1 MEGTTEDRYMKV
13 LIDSRVEEDDVAV
26 ANGVKAILDKHFDEN
41 NNVEVY
47 KKCFNAIDLTSLNT
61 TDTEQ
66 SIAAMVEKVN
76 KMEEEYPELPN
87 VAAICTYPNFAMTVS
102 GALEVSGVDV
112 AVVAGSFP
120 SSQTFVEVKTA
131 ETALA
136 VADGANEVDIVLNL
150 GLFYS
155 GNYEELADEI
165 SEIKHAARG
174 ARLKVILET
183 GALKTAADIKKAS
196 ILAMY
201 SGADFIKTS
210 TGKVYPG
217 ASLEAAYVMCQ
228 CIKEYH
234 EKTGIMIGFKVS
246 GGVSSTDDAV
256 KYYTLVKEILGEQ
269 WLDNNHFRIGT
280 SRAANYILSSIIG
293 KEIKFF
299 CVAAVFPLLVVLGA
313 SGNTTDIR
321 STKICNFLGD
331 ISYPIYITHYP
342 IVYVY
347 TAWVSRNDA
356 TMAEGAPYMLLVF
369 VAAVA
374 LAYACLRLYDLP
386 LRNWLTNRFLKKKI
400 H

>member
-1 MEGTTEDRYMKV
+1 MEGATEDRYKKV
-13 LIDSRVEEDDVAV
+13 LTDSRVTENDATV
-26 ANGVKAILDKHFDEN
+26 ANDVKAILDKHFEEN
-41 NNVEVY
+41 NNIEVY

-66 SIAAMVEKVN
+66 SIATMVEKVN
-76 KMEEEYPELPN
+76 KFEEEYPELPN

-102 GALEVSGVDV
+102 GTLEVSGVDV

-136 VADGANEVDIVLNL
+136 VADGANEIDIVLNL
-150 GLFYS
+150 GLFYTE
-155 GNYEELADEI
+155 NYEELADEI

-217 ASLEAAYVMCQ
+217 ATLEAAYVMCQ

-234 EKTGIMIGFKVS
+234 EKTGTMIGFKVS
-246 GGVSSTDDAV
+246 GGVSSTEDAV

-269 WLDNNHFRIGT
+269 WLNNNYFRIGT

-293 KEIKFF
+293 KETKFF
-299 CVAAVFPLLVVLGA
+299 
-313 SGNTTDIR
+313 
-321 STKICNFLGD
+321 
-331 ISYPIYITHYP
+331 
-342 IVYVY
+342 
-347 TAWVSRNDA
+347 
-356 TMAEGAPYMLLVF
+356 
-369 VAAVA
+369 
-374 LAYACLRLYDLP
+374 
-386 LRNWLTNRFLKKKI
+386 
-400 H
+400 

>member
-66 SIAAMVEKVN
+66 AIAAMVEKVN

-228 CIKEYH
+228 CIKEYY
-234 EKTGIMIGFKVS
+234 EKTGTMIGFKVS

-299 CVAAVFPLLVVLGA
+299 
-313 SGNTTDIR
+313 
-321 STKICNFLGD
+321 
-331 ISYPIYITHYP
+331 
-342 IVYVY
+342 
-347 TAWVSRNDA
+347 
-356 TMAEGAPYMLLVF
+356 
-369 VAAVA
+369 
-374 LAYACLRLYDLP
+374 
-386 LRNWLTNRFLKKKI
+386 
-400 H
+400 

>member
-1 MEGTTEDRYMKV
+1 MEGATEDRYKKV
-13 LIDSRVEEDDVAV
+13 LTDSRVTENDATV
-26 ANGVKAILDKHFDEN
+26 ANDVKAILDKHFEEN
-41 NNVEVY
+41 NNIEVY

-66 SIAAMVEKVN
+66 SIATMVEKVN
-76 KMEEEYPELPN
+76 KFEEEYPALPS

-136 VADGANEVDIVLNL
+136 VADGANEIDIVLNL
-150 GLFYS
+150 GLFYTE
-155 GNYEELADEI
+155 NYEELADEI

-217 ASLEAAYVMCQ
+217 ATLEAAYVMCQ

-234 EKTGIMIGFKVS
+234 EKTGSMIGFKVS
-246 GGVSSTDDAV
+246 GGVSSTEDAV

-269 WLDNNHFRIGT
+269 WLNNNYFRIGT

-293 KEIKFF
+293 KETKFF
-299 CVAAVFPLLVVLGA
+299 
-313 SGNTTDIR
+313 
-321 STKICNFLGD
+321 
-331 ISYPIYITHYP
+331 
-342 IVYVY
+342 
-347 TAWVSRNDA
+347 
-356 TMAEGAPYMLLVF
+356 
-369 VAAVA
+369 
-374 LAYACLRLYDLP
+374 
-386 LRNWLTNRFLKKKI
+386 
-400 H
+400 

>member
-1 MEGTTEDRYMKV
+1 MEGATEDRYKKV
-13 LIDSRVEEDDVAV
+13 LTDSRVTENDATV
-26 ANGVKAILDKHFDEN
+26 ANDVKAILDKHFEEN
-41 NNVEVY
+41 NNIEVY

-66 SIAAMVEKVN
+66 SISTMVEKVN
-76 KMEEEYPELPN
+76 KFEEEYPELPN

-136 VADGANEVDIVLNL
+136 VADGANEIDIVLNL
-150 GLFYS
+150 GLFYTE
-155 GNYEELADEI
+155 NYEELADEI

-217 ASLEAAYVMCQ
+217 ATLEAAYVMCQ

-234 EKTGIMIGFKVS
+234 EKTGTMIGFKVS
-246 GGVSSTDDAV
+246 GGVSSTEDAV

-269 WLDNNHFRIGT
+269 WLNNNYFRIGT

-293 KEIKFF
+293 KETKFF
-299 CVAAVFPLLVVLGA
+299 
-313 SGNTTDIR
+313 
-321 STKICNFLGD
+321 
-331 ISYPIYITHYP
+331 
-342 IVYVY
+342 
-347 TAWVSRNDA
+347 
-356 TMAEGAPYMLLVF
+356 
-369 VAAVA
+369 
-374 LAYACLRLYDLP
+374 
-386 LRNWLTNRFLKKKI
+386 
-400 H
+400 

>member
-1 MEGTTEDRYMKV
+1 MEGATEDRYKKV
-13 LIDSRVEEDDVAV
+13 LTDSRVTENDATV
-26 ANGVKAILDKHFDEN
+26 ANDVKAILDKHFEEN
-41 NNVEVY
+41 NNIEVY

-66 SIAAMVEKVN
+66 SIATMVEKVN
-76 KMEEEYPELPN
+76 KFEEEYPELPN

-136 VADGANEVDIVLNL
+136 VADGANEIDIVLNL
-150 GLFYS
+150 GLFYTE
-155 GNYEELADEI
+155 NYEELADEI

-217 ASLEAAYVMCQ
+217 ATLEAAYVMCQ

-234 EKTGIMIGFKVS
+234 EKTGTMIGFKVS
-246 GGVSSTDDAV
+246 GGVSSTEDAV

-269 WLDNNHFRIGT
+269 WLNNNYFRIGT

-293 KEIKFF
+293 KETKFF
-299 CVAAVFPLLVVLGA
+299 
-313 SGNTTDIR
+313 
-321 STKICNFLGD
+321 
-331 ISYPIYITHYP
+331 
-342 IVYVY
+342 
-347 TAWVSRNDA
+347 
-356 TMAEGAPYMLLVF
+356 
-369 VAAVA
+369 
-374 LAYACLRLYDLP
+374 
-386 LRNWLTNRFLKKKI
+386 
-400 H
+400 

>member
-26 ANGVKAILDKHFDEN
+26 VNGVKAILDKHFDEN

-293 KEIKFF
+293 KEVKFF
-299 CVAAVFPLLVVLGA
+299 
-313 SGNTTDIR
+313 
-321 STKICNFLGD
+321 
-331 ISYPIYITHYP
+331 
-342 IVYVY
+342 
-347 TAWVSRNDA
+347 
-356 TMAEGAPYMLLVF
+356 
-369 VAAVA
+369 
-374 LAYACLRLYDLP
+374 
-386 LRNWLTNRFLKKKI
+386 
-400 H
+400 

>member
-1 MEGTTEDRYMKV
+1 MEGTTEDRYKKV
-13 LIDSRVEEDDVAV
+13 LIDSQVTEDDAVV
-26 ANGVKAILDKHFDEN
+26 ANEVKSIIEKHFDEN

-47 KKCFNAIDLTSLNT
+47 KKCFNSIDLTSLNS

-76 KMEEEYPELPN
+76 KFEEEYPQLPN
-87 VAAICTYPNFAMTVS
+87 VAAICTYPNFAMTVN
-102 GALEVSGVDV
+102 GTLEVSGVDV

-165 SEIKHAARG
+165 SEVKHAARG

-217 ASLEAAYVMCQ
+217 ASLEAAYVMCK
-228 CIKEYH
+228 CIKEYYGQ
-234 EKTGIMIGFKVS
+234 TGTMIGFKVS

-256 KYYTLVKEILGEQ
+256 KYYTIVKEVLGDE
-269 WLDNNHFRIGT
+269 WLCNDYFRIGT

-293 KEIKFF
+293 KEVKFF
-299 CVAAVFPLLVVLGA
+299 
-313 SGNTTDIR
+313 
-321 STKICNFLGD
+321 
-331 ISYPIYITHYP
+331 
-342 IVYVY
+342 
-347 TAWVSRNDA
+347 
-356 TMAEGAPYMLLVF
+356 
-369 VAAVA
+369 
-374 LAYACLRLYDLP
+374 
-386 LRNWLTNRFLKKKI
+386 
-400 H
+400 

>member
-1 MEGTTEDRYMKV
+1 MEGATEDHYKKV
-13 LIDSRVEEDDVAV
+13 LTDSRVTENDATV
-26 ANGVKAILDKHFDEN
+26 ANDVKAILDKHFEEN
-41 NNVEVY
+41 NNIEVY

-66 SIAAMVEKVN
+66 SIATMVEKVN
-76 KMEEEYPELPN
+76 KFEEEYPELPN

-136 VADGANEVDIVLNL
+136 VADGANEIDIVLNL
-150 GLFYS
+150 GLFYTE
-155 GNYEELADEI
+155 NYEELADEI

-217 ASLEAAYVMCQ
+217 ATLEAAYVMCQ

-234 EKTGIMIGFKVS
+234 EKTGTMIGFKVS
-246 GGVSSTDDAV
+246 GGVSSTEDAV

-269 WLDNNHFRIGT
+269 WLNNNYFRIGT

-293 KEIKFF
+293 KETKFF
-299 CVAAVFPLLVVLGA
+299 
-313 SGNTTDIR
+313 
-321 STKICNFLGD
+321 
-331 ISYPIYITHYP
+331 
-342 IVYVY
+342 
-347 TAWVSRNDA
+347 
-356 TMAEGAPYMLLVF
+356 
-369 VAAVA
+369 
-374 LAYACLRLYDLP
+374 
-386 LRNWLTNRFLKKKI
+386 
-400 H
+400 

>member
-1 MEGTTEDRYMKV
+1 MEGATEDRYKKV
-13 LIDSRVEEDDVAV
+13 LTDSRVTENDATV
-26 ANGVKAILDKHFDEN
+26 ANDVKAILDKHFEEN
-41 NNVEVY
+41 NNIEVY

-66 SIAAMVEKVN
+66 SIATMVEKVN
-76 KMEEEYPELPN
+76 KFEEEYPELPN

-136 VADGANEVDIVLNL
+136 VADGANEIDIVLNL
-150 GLFYS
+150 GLFYTE
-155 GNYEELADEI
+155 NYEELADEI

-217 ASLEAAYVMCQ
+217 ATLEAAYVMCQ

-234 EKTGIMIGFKVS
+234 EKTGTMIGFKVS
-246 GGVSSTDDAV
+246 GGVSSTEDAV
-256 KYYTLVKEILGEQ
+256 KYYTLVKELLGEQ
-269 WLDNNHFRIGT
+269 WLNNNYFRIGT

-293 KEIKFF
+293 KETKFF
-299 CVAAVFPLLVVLGA
+299 
-313 SGNTTDIR
+313 
-321 STKICNFLGD
+321 
-331 ISYPIYITHYP
+331 
-342 IVYVY
+342 
-347 TAWVSRNDA
+347 
-356 TMAEGAPYMLLVF
+356 
-369 VAAVA
+369 
-374 LAYACLRLYDLP
+374 
-386 LRNWLTNRFLKKKI
+386 
-400 H
+400 

>member
-1 MEGTTEDRYMKV
+1 MEGTTEDRYKKV
-13 LIDSRVEEDDVAV
+13 LTDSLVTENDATV
-26 ANGVKAILDKHFDEN
+26 ANDVKAILDKHFEEN
-41 NNVEVY
+41 NNIEVY

-66 SIAAMVEKVN
+66 SIATMVEKVN
-76 KMEEEYPELPN
+76 KFEEEYPELPN

-136 VADGANEVDIVLNL
+136 VADGANEIDIVLNL
-150 GLFYS
+150 GLFYTE
-155 GNYEELADEI
+155 NYEELADEI

-217 ASLEAAYVMCQ
+217 ATLEAAYVMCQ

-234 EKTGIMIGFKVS
+234 EKTGTMIGFKVS
-246 GGVSSTDDAV
+246 GGVSSTEDAV

-269 WLDNNHFRIGT
+269 WLNNNYFRIGT

-293 KEIKFF
+293 KETKFF
-299 CVAAVFPLLVVLGA
+299 
-313 SGNTTDIR
+313 
-321 STKICNFLGD
+321 
-331 ISYPIYITHYP
+331 
-342 IVYVY
+342 
-347 TAWVSRNDA
+347 
-356 TMAEGAPYMLLVF
+356 
-369 VAAVA
+369 
-374 LAYACLRLYDLP
+374 
-386 LRNWLTNRFLKKKI
+386 
-400 H
+400 